1 MRLDLEI
8 MKSIVDVEDEIVRE
22 FLNLPDIDARY
33 AYLFQ
38 LAGDLQPLDTFLK
51 TDENLV
57 DGCQSK
63 LWFHLHLTG
72 GLLFLQADSDSMV
85 IKGIAALLSRLVNGR
100 HPEEI
105 NQISLDF
112 IDKIQIWKLPSKR
125 NNGLLTILQSLKAK
139 AKYYL
144 QVDPDGIRTE

>member
-1 MRLDLEI
+1 

-22 FLNLPDIDARY
+22 FLNLPDVDARY

-38 LAGDLQPLDTFLK
+38 LAGDLQPLGPVLK

-63 LWFHLHLTG
+63 VWFHLHLTG
-72 GLLFLQADSDSMV
+72 GQLFLNADSDSMV

-112 IDKIQIWKLPSKR
+112 IDKTQIWKLPSKR
-125 NNGLLTILQSLKAK
+125 NNGLLAILQCIKTQANDYLK
-139 AKYYL
+139 
-144 QVDPDGIRTE
+144 VDPDGKRMD

>member
-1 MRLDLEI
+1 

-22 FLNLPDIDARY
+22 FLNLPDVDARY

-38 LAGDLQPLDTFLK
+38 LAGDLQPLDPVLK

-63 LWFHLHLTG
+63 VWFHLHLTG
-72 GLLFLQADSDSMV
+72 GQLFLNADSDLMV

-112 IDKIQIWKLPSKR
+112 IDKTQIWKLPSKR
-125 NNGLLTILQSLKAK
+125 NNGLLAILQCIKTQANDYLK
-139 AKYYL
+139 
-144 QVDPDGIRTE
+144 VDPDGKRMD